1 MRTISSILQIPRCR
15 IQPFSFLQSAT
26 LSEKSSQALT
36 KTCPGSYSE
45 PDSNRGTRSRSVSS
59 RFTSIKYSDAEQ
71 MKILVTESR
80 ELIEDLSGVY
90 VMDLETTGLYDPC
103 KIVEFGARN
112 LLGGKN
118 SCFETL
124 VNPEQYVPN
133 PHVHGITTNM
143 VNQPYVPRMEDLIPI
158 LMQYMK
164 NRQVPEGHA
173 LFIAHN
179 GRRFDVPIL
188 IKEFYRCNMEIPTNW
203 LFLDTLPLAREY
215 MKLNGQ
221 PSSKLSLQALRE
233 YFEIPSMGSSHR
245 AMSDVNVLSSIFEKM
260 ICDMNLTITDLLERS
275 FKASDLVIA
284 SKKNTKKT

>member
-1 MRTISSILQIPRCR
+1 MRAITSILQIPRRR

-36 KTCPGSYSE
+36 KTCPGSYSK
-45 PDSNRGTRSRSVSS
+45 PGSNRGTKSRFMPSH
-59 RFTSIKYSDAEQ
+59 FTSIKYSDAEQ

-80 ELIEDLSGVY
+80 ELKNLSGVY
-90 VMDLETTGLYDPC
+90 VMDLETTGFYDRC
-103 KIVEFGARN
+103 RIIEFGARN

-133 PHVHGITTNM
+133 SHVHGITTNM

-158 LMQYMK
+158 LMQHTK
-164 NRQVPEGHA
+164 NRQVPKGHA

-179 GRRFDVPIL
+179 GRRFDVPFL
-188 IKEFYRCNMEIPTNW
+188 IKEFSRCNMDIPTDW

-215 MKLNGQ
+215 MKLYG
-221 PSSKLSLQALRE
+221 PLSPKLCLQTLRE
-233 YFEIPSMGSSHR
+233 YFEIPSIDSSHR

-284 SKKNTKKT
+284 SKKNMKN